1 MTGSTRFRSSGFY
14 EAIVIGG
21 SSGSLD
27 ALSIILPALPA
38 QFPIPIAIVI
48 HVPPNRPSL
57 LASVLGARCALRVR
71 EVEDKEPVAAATLF
85 VAPPNYH
92 LLIERQRTFA
102 LSIDAPIH
110 YSRPAIDALFESA
123 AEAYGASLLAVL
135 LAGANEDGA
144 HGVRRVKELGGTV
157 VVQEPSSTHAPEM
170 PRAALRSASV
180 DSVLAPAGIAEFLV
194 EAGRRA
200 TPAEGRT

>member
-1 MTGSTRFRSSGFY
+1 MTGSTC

-21 SSGSLD
+21 SSGALD

-38 QFPIPIAIVI
+38 AFPIPIAIVI
-48 HVPPNRPSL
+48 HVPQSRPSL
-57 LASVLGARCALRVR
+57 LADVLGSRCALRVR
-71 EVEDKEPVAAATLF
+71 EVEDKAPVAAGTVF

-123 AEAYGASLLAVL
+123 AEAYGESLLAVL

-144 HGVRRVKELGGTV
+144 RGVRRIKESGGTV
-157 VVQEPSSTHAPEM
+157 VVQEPRSTHAPEM
-170 PRAALRSASV
+170 PNAALRSASV
-180 DSVLAPAGIAEFLV
+180 DRVLVPAGIAAFLV
-194 EAGRRA
+194 EAGRRD
-200 TPAEGRT
+200 TPAESRT

>member
-1 MTGSTRFRSSGFY
+1 MPSRSSGCF
-14 EAIVIGG
+14 EAVVIGG
-21 SSGSLD
+21 SSGALD

-38 QFPIPIAIVI
+38 WFALPIAIVI
-48 HVPPNRPSL
+48 HVPPHRPSL
-57 LASVLGARCALRVR
+57 LADVLAARCALPVR
-71 EVEDKEPVAAATLF
+71 EVEDKEPVAPSTVF

-92 LLIERQRTFA
+92 LLIERRRTFA

-123 AEAYGASLLAVL
+123 AEAYGESLLAVL

-144 HGVRRVKELGGTV
+144 HGVRRVKEMGGTV

-170 PRAALRSASV
+170 PSAGMRSASV
-180 DSVLAPAGIAEFLV
+180 DGVLAPSGIAAFLV
-194 EAGRRA
+194 EAGRRD
-200 TPAEGRT
+200 TPAGSRT

>member
-1 MTGSTRFRSSGFY
+1 LRSSGP

-21 SSGSLD
+21 SSGALD

-38 QFPIPIAIVI
+38 GFAIPIAIVI
-48 HVPPNRPSL
+48 HMPPNRPSL
-57 LASVLGARCALRVR
+57 LAGVLAARCALRVR
-71 EVEDKEPVAAATLF
+71 EVEDKEPVAPATVF

-102 LSIDAPIH
+102 LSIDPPIH

-123 AEAYGASLLAVL
+123 AEAYGEALVAVL
-135 LAGANEDGA
+135 LAGANDDGA
-144 HGVRRVKELGGTV
+144 HGARRVKATGGTV

-170 PRAALRSASV
+170 PSAALRSAAV
-180 DSVLAPAGIAEFLV
+180 DCVLAPAEIAAYLV
-194 EAGRRA
+194 EAGRRD
-200 TPAEGRT
+200 TPAESRA

>member
-1 MTGSTRFRSSGFY
+1 MTGSAF

-21 SSGSLD
+21 SSGALD
-27 ALSIILPALPA
+27 ALSIILPALPPV
-38 QFPIPIAIVI
+38 FTIPIAIVL

-57 LASVLGARCALRVR
+57 LAAVLGPRCALRVR
-71 EVEDKEPVAAATLF
+71 EVEDKEPVAPATVF

-123 AEAYGASLLAVL
+123 AEAYGESLLAVL

-144 HGVRRVKELGGTV
+144 RGVQRVKEMGGTV
-157 VVQEPSSTHAPEM
+157 VVQDPSSTHAPEM
-170 PRAALRSASV
+170 PRAALRSAAV
-180 DSVLAPAGIAEFLV
+180 DSVLAPPGIAEFLV
-194 EAGRRA
+194 EAGRRD
-200 TPAEGRT
+200 TPAESRT

>member
-1 MTGSTRFRSSGFY
+1 MTGSSP

-21 SSGSLD
+21 SAGALD
-27 ALSIILPALPA
+27 ALSIVLPALPA
-38 QFPIPIAIVI
+38 GFAIPIAIVV
-48 HVPPNRPSL
+48 HLPANRPSL
-57 LASVLGARCALRVR
+57 LAEVLGSRCALRVR
-71 EVEDKEPVAAATLF
+71 EVEDKEPVAAATVY
-85 VAPPNYH
+85 VAPPDYH

-110 YSRPAIDALFESA
+110 YSRPAIDVLFESA
-123 AEAYGASLLAVL
+123 AAVYRERLLAVL

-144 HGVRRVKELGGTV
+144 RGVHRVKAMGGTV
-157 VVQEPSSTHAPEM
+157 VVQEPRSTHAREM
-170 PRAALRSASV
+170 PSAALRSASV
-180 DSVLAPAGIAEFLV
+180 DRVLTPTGIAEFLV

>member
-1 MTGSTRFRSSGFY
+1 MTGSTF

-21 SSGSLD
+21 SSGALD

-38 QFPIPIAIVI
+38 AFTIPIAIVV
-48 HVPPNRPSL
+48 HVPQNRPSL
-57 LASVLGARCALRVR
+57 LADVLGARCALRVR
-71 EVEDKEPVAAATLF
+71 EVEDKEPVAGGTVF

-110 YSRPAIDALFESA
+110 YSRPAIDVLFESA
-123 AEAYGASLLAVL
+123 AEAYGERLLAVL

-144 HGVRRVKELGGTV
+144 HGVRRVKAMGGTV

-170 PRAALRSASV
+170 PNAALRSASV
-180 DSVLAPAGIAEFLV
+180 DSALAPPGIAAFLV
-194 EAGRRA
+194 EAGRRDM
-200 TPAEGRT
+200 PAESRS

>member
-1 MTGSTRFRSSGFY
+1 MRSSGFF

-21 SSGSLD
+21 SSGALD

-38 QFPIPIAIVI
+38 RFTIPIAIVI

-57 LASVLGARCALRVR
+57 LASVLGSRCALRVR
-71 EVEDKEPVAAATLF
+71 EVEDKEPVAPATVF

-92 LLIERQRTFA
+92 LLLERQRTFA

-123 AEAYGASLLAVL
+123 AEAYGEALLAVL

-144 HGVRRVKELGGTV
+144 RGAHRVKAMGGTV

-170 PRAALRSASV
+170 PKAAMRAAPV
-180 DSVLAPAGIAEFLV
+180 DSVLAPQGIAEFLV

-200 TPAEGRT
+200 TPAESRT

>member
-1 MTGSTRFRSSGFY
+1 MMGSNTY

-21 SSGSLD
+21 SSGALD

-38 QFPIPIAIVI
+38 RFPIPIAIVL
-48 HVPPNRPSL
+48 HLPPNRPSL
-57 LASVLGARCALRVR
+57 LADMLAARCSLRVR
-71 EVEDKEPVAAATLF
+71 EVEDKEPVAAATVF

-110 YSRPAIDALFESA
+110 FSRPAIDVLFESA
-123 AEAYGASLLAVL
+123 AEAYGEHLLAVL

-144 HGVRRVKELGGTV
+144 RGVGRVKARGGTV
-157 VVQEPSSTHAPEM
+157 IVQEPASTHAPEM
-170 PRAALRSASV
+170 PRAALRTASV
-180 DSVLAPAGIAEFLV
+180 NGVLAPPAIAAFLAR
-194 EAGRRA
+194 AGRCDN
-200 TPAEGRT
+200 PAESPP